1 MAESN
6 LKVNI
11 TGDSSKLKNALS
23 SANSQMNAFGKKM
36 QSVGSSMSTQL
47 TLPIVAAGVAATKLA
62 LDFDKSM
69 TQIESLVGVA
79 ADEVAKMGEAAK
91 TMATETGKGANEAGE
106 ALFFITSAGLRGSEA
121 MDVLNASLKA
131 SAVGLGETKT
141 IADLATSAMN
151 AYGSQ
156 NLSATA
162 ATDVLTSAVR
172 LGKLEASELAG
183 AMGGVIPIASNMG
196 VGFDQVGAALAA
208 MSKTGTN
215 AANGATQLNAILTA
229 IATPTAQAEDAFNK
243 MGFTTDS
250 LKETLAE
257 KGLMGTLS
265 MLKQGLDA
273 TGQEFTDIAPNVRA
287 WKGVLDL
294 TGASMNDNIALFDE
308 MTRATGAT
316 DEAFQKTSQSASFQ
330 FTKGMATMKN
340 SLMEIGQIIL
350 PAVVKGVSKLSNFIK
365 GLADSFKN
373 LSPQTQKIIL
383 SLTGILAAAG
393 PMLIIF
399 GKIMTGL
406 SALGPI
412 LGIAATGFR
421 VLTMAMAANP
431 IIAIAG
437 AIALVVTAL
446 NSYTKAQKEATAAS
460 VAEMDS
466 KGIDDRLKAAQE
478 ELAYLDTLEGKRRY
492 SLSAQKARNERL
504 TNEIALLKERKSV
517 IKEQAQLESKDVETA
532 TTDAGVGTEPITV
545 DITPVVNPEDAQAAA
560 DKLKQLQSQINE
572 ALVTNDREAYQKR
585 RADAKS
591 YYDALINDES
601 TTADQRIALE
611 NAKLAKLSELENQEL
626 ERFKQKGEEKRQE
639 ERNQQQQLLDLKQQ
653 IADAT
658 NASEEEQKALEI
670 QRIQAK
676 FDELRRLAAEHQILT
691 AEQQALFDEAQA
703 EAETAVYEQ
712 KKVRFMDFMMSM
724 QTATELAQKIGK
736 QVDAS
741 FGAIGN
747 SITNA
752 FGGAQS
758 AMGAFVGTLAKD
770 ALNIVG
776 HNLKVAMS
784 NGITG
789 ATQTAKS
796 FGPAAAFVLPALI
809 AGATA
814 LISGSFSKF
823 ADGGIVSGPTMGLV
837 GEYPGARSNPEVIAP
852 LNKLQGMIGGGGS
865 GGNVNVTGSVRVE
878 GQDLLI
884 AIERANETAD
894 RIY

>member
-6 LKVNI
+6 LKINI

-36 QSVGSSMSTQL
+36 QSVGRSMSTQL
-47 TLPIVAAGVAATKLA
+47 TLPIVAAGAAATKLA

-69 TQIESLVGVA
+69 TQIQSLVGA
-79 ADEVAKMGEAAK
+79 SAEEVEYLGQQAKK
-91 TMATETGKGANEAGE
+91 MATETGRSAGE
-106 ALFFITSAGLRGSEA
+106 AADALFFIKSAGLNTRDSI
-121 MDVLNASLKA
+121 DVLNASLKA

-151 AYGSQ
+151 AYGAE

-229 IATPTAQAEDAFNK
+229 IATPTQQAEQAFNK

-257 KGLMGTLS
+257 KGLMGTLA

-294 TGASMNDNIALFDE
+294 TGSSMNKNIELFDE

-316 DEAFQKTSQSASFQ
+316 DEAFQKTSQSASFKFAQ
-330 FTKGMATMKN
+330 GMATMKN
-340 SLMEIGQIIL
+340 SLMEIGQIVL
-350 PAVVKGVSKLSNFIK
+350 PAVVNGITKLSNFIK

-373 LSPQTQKIIL
+373 LSPQTQNIIL
-383 SLTGILAAAG
+383 TLTGILAAAG
-393 PMLIIF
+393 PLLMIF
-399 GKIMTGL
+399 GKLITGI
-406 SALGPI
+406 SSLGPI

-421 VLTMAMAANP
+421 LLTTAMIANP
-431 IIAIAG
+431 ILAVAAAIA
-437 AIALVVTAL
+437 AVVLALR
-446 NSYTKAQKEATAAS
+446 NYKKAQNEATAAS
-460 VAEMDS
+460 IGKLDILQVN
-466 KGIDDRLKAAQE
+466 E
-478 ELAYLDTLEGKRRY
+478 ELKSSETELAELEAKRSRISLGAYKQNKKRLEENI
-492 SLSAQKARNERL
+492 S
-504 TNEIALLKERKSV
+504 LLKERKGV
-517 IKEQAQLESKDVETA
+517 LEQQAELESKEVETA
-532 TTDAGVGTEPITV
+532 TTDAGIGTEPIKV

-560 DKLKQLQSQINE
+560 DKLKQLQSDINS
-572 ALVTNDREAYQKR
+572 ALVTNDAEAYKKR
-585 RADAKS
+585 RADAIAH
-591 YYDALINDES
+591 YDALIKDER

-611 NAKLAKLSELENQEL
+611 NAKQAKLAEIDNTET
-626 ERFKQKGEEKRQE
+626 ERLKQKGEDKLNE

-658 NASEEEQKALEI
+658 NASDEQQKALEI
-670 QRIQAK
+670 ERIRAK
-676 FDELRRLAAEHQILT
+676 YDELRLLAAENNLLT
-691 AEQQALFDEAQA
+691 AEQQAAFDAAQLEA
-703 EAETAVYEQ
+703 EAAVYEQ
-712 KKVRFMDFMMSM
+712 KKANFLGFTMEM
-724 QTATELAQKIGK
+724 QTATDLMNKIGS
-736 QVDAS
+736 QVENS
-741 FGAIGN
+741 FGMIGN
-747 SITNA
+747 SITDM

-758 AMGAFVGTLAKD
+758 ATGAFIGTLAKD
-770 ALNIVG
+770 ALKIVG

-784 NGITG
+784 NAITG
-789 ATQTAKS
+789 ATESGKS
-796 FGPAAAFVLPALI
+796 FGPASAFVLPALI

-814 LISGSFSKF
+814 LIGKSFSKF
-823 ADGGIVSGPTMGLV
+823 AAGGIVSGPTMGLV
-837 GEYPGARSNPEVIAP
+837 GEYPGARQNPEVIAP
-852 LNKLQGMIGGGGS
+852 LNKLQSMIGGNG
-865 GGNVNVTGSVRVE
+865 GGNVNVTGSVRVD

-884 AIERANETAD
+884 AIERANETAG